1 MKRLSFLLIFI
12 AYVISAFALI
22 EPNPDASAKI
32 DALFQRWT
40 KDKMPG
46 AAVGVIHNG
55 KILHSKGYGLS
66 NIQTKTPITPETVF
80 DLGSVSKQFTSL
92 AVMLLEQRGNL
103 SYDDPLSK
111 FFPEFPPYAK
121 KITIRHLMQHT
132 SGLPDYEAALLREG
146 KIDREYPRAT
156 KRSGWDYEPSSMDVL
171 QILIKQPMLRFPPG
185 DEWEYSNSGYM
196 VLAQVVAKAADQ
208 RFADFMREN
217 ILKPLG
223 MDHTLVVDD
232 ARPEVKNKAASYILQ
247 KGRFQNLDY
256 TPVNWIYGD
265 GSVNSTLEDMLK
277 WVQALD
283 EGKLLEDYTWKAAFS
298 SGKLNSGATTG
309 YGFGWYLARTLGLEK
324 VSHTGSWAGFRNC
337 MVLYPAE
344 HLGIVILSNTAEI
357 NYTERSDLTF
367 RIARV
372 YLSDKMNMPESVAV
386 DRNALSRFTGR
397 YETESGDSMDI
408 KWKENALWVYPAGE
422 SPKKLLPESPIRF
435 FIDGL
440 EDDSFFFREGGSG
453 KITGVTRRLNFW
465 GYNSTAFNTLRKVK

>member
-12 AYVISAFALI
+12 AYLISAFALS

-40 KDKMPG
+40 KDNMPG

-92 AVMLLEQRGNL
+92 AVMLVEQRGNL

-111 FFPEFPPYAK
+111 YFPEFPPYAQ

-156 KRSGWDYEPSSMDVL
+156 KRSGWDYEPTSMDAL
-171 QILIKQPMLRFPPG
+171 QILTKQPMLRFPPG

-217 ILKPLG
+217 IFKPLG

-232 ARPEVKNKAASYILQ
+232 ARPEVKNKAASYTLQ

-265 GSVNSTLEDMLK
+265 GSLNSTLEDMLK
-277 WVQALD
+277 WVKALD
-283 EGKLLEDYTWKAAFS
+283 EQKLVEDYTWKAAFS
-298 SGKLNSGATTG
+298 SGELNSGATTG
-309 YGFGWYLARTLGLEK
+309 YGFGWYLGRTLGLEK
-324 VSHTGSWAGFRNC
+324 ISHTGSWAGFRNC
-337 MVLYPAE
+337 MAFYPSE
-344 HLGIVILSNTAEI
+344 HFGIVILSNTGEI

-367 RIARV
+367 KITRL
-372 YLSDKMNMPESVAV
+372 YLSNQMKMPSSIELDPKTLV
-386 DRNALSRFTGR
+386 RFTGK
-397 YETESGDSMDI
+397 YESESGDKLEI
-408 KWKENALWVYPAGE
+408 KRKDRSLWVQAHGE
-422 SPKKLLPESPIRF
+422 VPKQLVPESSVKF
-435 FIDGL
+435 FVDGL
-440 EDDSFFFREGGSG
+440 EDDSFFFHERNED
-453 KITGVTRRLNFW
+453 KITGVTRHLNFW
-465 GYNSTAFNTLRKVK
+465 GYNSTAFNILRKVK